1 MSDGSFYGR
10 HKAGVR
16 QSKEPKTKRAERSW
30 GEVDDKSSNNG
41 SVAVGRRRFR
51 TSPDPRAK

>member
-1 MSDGSFYGR
+1 MASPRADPVSDGSFYGR

-16 QSKEPKTKRAERSW
+16 KSKEPKNKARGEER

-41 SVAVGRRRFR
+41 SVAVGRRE
-51 TSPDPRAK
+51 